1 MESLHPME
9 QFTGEEK
16 VLFPGNHPPFL
27 ALVRAMGTA
36 HLVPSWGEEAFVG
49 KPRNDNNS
57 QIIII
62 V

>member
-1 MESLHPME
+1 ME

-16 VLFPGNHPPFL
+16 VLFAGNHPPFL
-27 ALVRAMGTA
+27 ALFCAMGAA

-57 QIIII
+57 KITII

>member
-1 MESLHPME
+1 ME

-16 VLFPGNHPPFL
+16 VLFAGNHPPFL
-27 ALVRAMGTA
+27 ALFCAMGAA

-57 QIIII
+57 QITII